1 MKPRDHIHNLSEE
14 QPSNMKVFDKTYEL
28 IDSIAFKITE
38 IERHAFRIED
48 EQTLITLNKINAMHV
63 SEQIID
69 TINFAIEYYRKTPK
83 QNAKE

>member
-14 QPSNMKVFDKTYEL
+14 NPSNIKVFDKTYEL
-28 IDSIAFKITE
+28 IDAIANKVTE
-38 IERHAFRIED
+38 IERHAFGIED
-48 EQTLITLNKINAMHV
+48 EESLLALNKINAMHF

-83 QNAKE
+83 RNAE